1 MSTRDGDAA
10 GWWHARKKKGYV
22 KNTSLW
28 HQNLVCFICCNY
40 VPRPPCLFRRPWYM
54 LYRKHTNL
62 TTWRFSPRNMIHY
75 RTAKK
80 FCWGQADWFFYRRI
94 NIFDNDEHQLR
105 VRWTGHYDV
114 HWSARNCTIS
124 KTHSVL
130 NFKWSKFPASTDSG
144 SWASEG
150 FFLWGGGHYGIVPK
164 FFQGG
169 SKVVKFDFS
178 HSETKKKNFLLKISK
193 SRGGVLASLPPPFR
207 HPCPQYLLHLISVKI
222 RPNSTQWHLRPVN
235 ERWSSRGW
243 WHEKQ
248 AENKAVENANVWN
261 VSQTNKCTAV
271 TGLLLRKL
279 EEWRDNYIYRNIICV
294 QSPTCPTS
302 IVHHL
307 TAVPLVSRH

>member
-193 SRGGVLASLPPPFR
+193 SRGGVLASLPPPLPTPMPTVFIAPYFGKNQTKLDTMTLT
-207 HPCPQYLLHLISVKI
+207 PC
-222 RPNSTQWHLRPVN
+222 QWEVV
-235 ERWSSRGW
+235 ESRM
-243 WHEKQ
+243 
-248 AENKAVENANVWN
+248 
-261 VSQTNKCTAV
+261 V
-271 TGLLLRKL
+271 TWKTSRK
-279 EEWRDNYIYRNIICV
+279 
-294 QSPTCPTS
+294 
-302 IVHHL
+302 
-307 TAVPLVSRH
+307 